1 MRQPF
6 LSSKPQT
13 HKRVFVFVRLR
24 RRLEF
29 VVSNFGRQRR
39 SAAFSF
45 SLRLSV
51 KVLVGRVHVLCGHG
65 VGKGHRR
72 RQARHAVFVEFA
84 VFSFLVIVAIAR
96 SPIVL
101 FCFAL
106 DSKDCCWST
115 DCAKEEEQNKK
126 APKVAT
132 RSITASAAMSSR
144 MDDELLR
151 RSPRLLLSVKYGKSS
166 STSLLC
172 FARESV
178 KD

>member
-1 MRQPF
+1 M
-6 LSSKPQT
+6 
-13 HKRVFVFVRLR
+13 FVFVRLR

-84 VFSFLVIVAIAR
+84 VFSFLVVVAIR
-96 SPIVL
+96 RIVL

-126 APKVAT
+126 AQKVAT